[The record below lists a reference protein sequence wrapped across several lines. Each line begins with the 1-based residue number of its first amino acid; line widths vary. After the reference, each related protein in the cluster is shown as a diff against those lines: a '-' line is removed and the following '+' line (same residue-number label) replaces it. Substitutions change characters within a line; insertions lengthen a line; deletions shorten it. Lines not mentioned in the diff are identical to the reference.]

1 MLPRIKI
8 QLLNGQLG
16 IVGDSPDGLFALVC
30 AAVAVAET
38 FKLDTSYSVH
48 SLGDLEKLGVTSE
61 NNPRLFKHVSDFY
74 NEVPEGTKVIVF
86 GVDKTKTF
94 TELCDKE
101 SGVIKELITS
111 ENGALRG
118 IFVAG
123 DGREAT
129 ATTQGLDED
138 VFTALPKAQQLAEW
152 ATESLYAP
160 LFVVLEGRG
169 FKGTKLKSLR
179 KEKYNRV
186 AVLIGDTIKSSEGA
200 AIGTLAGKLAIIPVQ
215 RNVGR
220 VKDGSLFPI
229 EMYLGENTVEES
241 FGLVSDL
248 YDAGYITPRKYVGKS
263 GYYFVDDQMAC
274 EQTDDYSHLTARRT
288 IDKAYRIAYNAL
300 LNFML
305 DELTVNEDGTL
316 HQGVVMAWQQE
327 IENAINRA
335 MTAAGELSATEAGEG
350 CKAFIDASQN
360 VLATSKINVTI
371 KVRPFGYSRFIDVNL
386 GFLVE
391 ESGKSKGKK

>member
-38 FKLDTSYSVH
+38 FKLDTSYSIH
-48 SLGDLEKLGVTSE
+48 SLDDLKKLGVTSE

-101 SGVIKELITS
+101 SGVIRELITS

-152 ATESLYAP
+152 ATESL
-160 LFVVLEGRG
+160 F
-169 FKGTKLKSLR
+169 S
-179 KEKYNRV
+179 
-186 AVLIGDTIKSSEGA
+186 
-200 AIGTLAGKLAIIPVQ
+200 
-215 RNVGR
+215 
-220 VKDGSLFPI
+220 
-229 EMYLGENTVEES
+229 
-241 FGLVSDL
+241 
-248 YDAGYITPRKYVGKS
+248 
-263 GYYFVDDQMAC
+263 
-274 EQTDDYSHLTARRT
+274 
-288 IDKAYRIAYNAL
+288 
-300 LNFML
+300 
-305 DELTVNEDGTL
+305 
-316 HQGVVMAWQQE
+316 
-327 IENAINRA
+327 
-335 MTAAGELSATEAGEG
+335 
-350 CKAFIDASQN
+350 
-360 VLATSKINVTI
+360 
-371 KVRPFGYSRFIDVNL
+371 
-386 GFLVE
+386 
-391 ESGKSKGKK
+391 